1 MHKAKSELQVKSK
14 RISKY
19 KAKSQKNTAE
29 ASQNKP
35 KRLRK
40 ELKENCKEKED
51 KKNIGEGIRKP
62 ERSHFLFKINF
73 VFDFDSPVWLEM
85 SKGKGRRS

>member
-14 RISKY
+14 RISNY

-35 KRLRK
+35 KPK
-40 ELKENCKEKED
+40 LKTTQGINDEEA
-51 KKNIGEGIRKP
+51 KNK
-62 ERSHFLFKINF
+62 NQ
-73 VFDFDSPVWLEM
+73 V
-85 SKGKGRRS
+85 

>member
-19 KAKSQKNTAE
+19 KAKGQKNTAE

-35 KRLRK
+35 KPK
-40 ELKENCKEKED
+40 LKTTQDINEEEA
-51 KKNIGEGIRKP
+51 KNK
-62 ERSHFLFKINF
+62 NQ
-73 VFDFDSPVWLEM
+73 V
-85 SKGKGRRS
+85 